1 MNSIYHGSS
10 AMPKVQFISDR
21 LAMLLSSLC
30 VIHCLL
36 TPILLISIPA
46 LAGVSIL
53 NDETFHQI
61 LLFFVL
67 PIGVFALSLGYL
79 HHKNKW
85 VVFAGVFGLTLLSSP
100 LLVEWIGLG
109 HEVLGEYGEV
119 IITVIASFIIVG
131 AHLINYRLRS
141 TVQVPICEERET
153 TQSQPY

>member
-1 MNSIYHGSS
+1 MNSISQGSS

-141 TVQVPICEERET
+141 TVQEPICEERET

>member
-1 MNSIYHGSS
+1 MNSISQGSS
-10 AMPKVQFISDR
+10 AMPKVQFISDK

-119 IITVIASFIIVG
+119 TITVIASFIIVG

-141 TVQVPICEERET
+141 TVQEPICEERET

>member
-1 MNSIYHGSS
+1 
-10 AMPKVQFISDR
+10 MPKVQFISDR

-67 PIGVFALSLGYL
+67 PIGVLALSLGYL

-85 VVFAGVFGLTLLSSP
+85 VVFAGVFGLTLLSST

-141 TVQVPICEERET
+141 TVQEPICEERET

>member
-1 MNSIYHGSS
+1 
-10 AMPKVQFISDR
+10 MPKVQFISDR

-131 AHLINYRLRS
+131 AHLINYRLGS

>member
-1 MNSIYHGSS
+1 
-10 AMPKVQFISDR
+10 MPKVQFISDR

-30 VIHCLL
+30 VLHCLL

-67 PIGVFALSLGYL
+67 PIGVLALSLGYL

-100 LLVEWIGLG
+100 LLIEWIGLG
-109 HEVLGEYGEV
+109 HEVLGEYVEV

-141 TVQVPICEERET
+141 TVQEPICEER
-153 TQSQPY
+153 

>member
-1 MNSIYHGSS
+1 MNSIYQGSS
-10 AMPKVQFISDR
+10 ALPKVQFISDK

-67 PIGVFALSLGYL
+67 PIGVLRLT
-79 HHKNKW
+79 
-85 VVFAGVFGLTLLSSP
+85 GLP
-100 LLVEWIGLG
+100 
-109 HEVLGEYGEV
+109 
-119 IITVIASFIIVG
+119 
-131 AHLINYRLRS
+131 
-141 TVQVPICEERET
+141 
-153 TQSQPY
+153 SQFSG

>member
-1 MNSIYHGSS
+1 MNSISQGSS

-67 PIGVFALSLGYL
+67 PIGIFALSLGYL

-119 IITVIASFIIVG
+119 TITVIASFIIVG
-131 AHLINYRLRS
+131 AHLVNYRLRS
-141 TVQVPICEERET
+141 TVQVPICGERET

>member
-1 MNSIYHGSS
+1 MNSTYQGNS

-46 LAGVSIL
+46 LASVSIL

-67 PIGVFALSLGYL
+67 PIGFLALAVGYL

-85 VVFAGVFGLTLLSSP
+85 VVFTGVFGLTLLSSP

-109 HEVLGEYGEV
+109 HEVLGEHGEV
-119 IITVIASFIIVG
+119 IITIMASLIIVG
-131 AHLINYRLRS
+131 AHLVNYRLRS
-141 TVQVPICEERET
+141 NAQMPVCEERET
-153 TQSQPY
+153 THSQPY

>member
-1 MNSIYHGSS
+1 MNSISQGSS

-100 LLVEWIGLG
+100 LLVEWVGLG

-119 IITVIASFIIVG
+119 TITVIASCIIVG

-141 TVQVPICEERET
+141 TVQEPICEERET

>member
-1 MNSIYHGSS
+1 
-10 AMPKVQFISDR
+10 MPKVQFISDK

-119 IITVIASFIIVG
+119 TITVIASFIIVG

>member
-1 MNSIYHGSS
+1 
-10 AMPKVQFISDR
+10 MPKVQFISDK

-30 VIHCLL
+30 VVHCLL

-119 IITVIASFIIVG
+119 TITVIASFIIVG

-141 TVQVPICEERET
+141 TVQEPICEERET

>member
-1 MNSIYHGSS
+1 
-10 AMPKVQFISDR
+10 MPKVQFISDR

-53 NDETFHQI
+53 NDETFHQV

-85 VVFAGVFGLTLLSSP
+85 VVFVGVFGLTLLSSP

-119 IITVIASFIIVG
+119 TITVIASFIIVG

-141 TVQVPICEERET
+141 TVRVPVCEERET
-153 TQSQPY
+153 TQPQHY

>member
-1 MNSIYHGSS
+1 MNSISQGSS

-141 TVQVPICEERET
+141 SVQEPICEERET

>member
-1 MNSIYHGSS
+1 MNSIYQGNS

-141 TVQVPICEERET
+141 TVQVPVCEERET

>member
-1 MNSIYHGSS
+1 
-10 AMPKVQFISDR
+10 MPKVQFISDR

-67 PIGVFALSLGYL
+67 PIGVLALSLGYL

-100 LLVEWIGLG
+100 LLVEWVGLG

-119 IITVIASFIIVG
+119 TITVIASFIIVG

-141 TVQVPICEERET
+141 SVQEPICEGRET
-153 TQSQPY
+153 PQSQPY

>member
-1 MNSIYHGSS
+1 MNSISQGSS
-10 AMPKVQFISDR
+10 AMPKMQFISDR

-30 VIHCLL
+30 VVHCLL
-36 TPILLISIPA
+36 TPILLVSIPA

-119 IITVIASFIIVG
+119 TITVIASFIIVG

-141 TVQVPICEERET
+141 TVQEPICEERET

>member
-1 MNSIYHGSS
+1 MNSISQGSS

-100 LLVEWIGLG
+100 LLVEWVGLG

-119 IITVIASFIIVG
+119 TITVIASFIIVG

-141 TVQVPICEERET
+141 SVQEPICEERET

>member
-1 MNSIYHGSS
+1 MNSISQGSS

-100 LLVEWIGLG
+100 LLVEWVGLG

-119 IITVIASFIIVG
+119 TITVIASFIIVG

-141 TVQVPICEERET
+141 TVQEPICEERET

>member
-1 MNSIYHGSS
+1 MNSISQGSS

-109 HEVLGEYGEV
+109 HEVLGEHGEV

-141 TVQVPICEERET
+141 TVQKPICEERET

>member
-1 MNSIYHGSS
+1 MNSISQGSS

-30 VIHCLL
+30 VVHCLL

-109 HEVLGEYGEV
+109 HEVLGQYGEV
-119 IITVIASFIIVG
+119 TITVIASFIIVG

-141 TVQVPICEERET
+141 TVQEPICEERET

>member
-1 MNSIYHGSS
+1 
-10 AMPKVQFISDR
+10 MPKVQFISDR

-36 TPILLISIPA
+36 TPILFISIPA

-100 LLVEWIGLG
+100 LLVEWVGLG

-119 IITVIASFIIVG
+119 TITVIASFIIVG

-141 TVQVPICEERET
+141 SVQEPICEERET